1 MTQRAFLG
9 LALLAAATCLSPAAR
24 AAPATPTRVVLA
36 VDGTGETRNLPVLLA
51 ERLGYFRDEGLI
63 VTLVDSPAEPSPAE
77 LMKDGRADGA
87 VAFYHHTFMSQVDD
101 HMTTQAVVA
110 MGMTPALKLM
120 VAERLRGKVKTLA
133 DLKGLRIYAGGPN
146 SGKTTTA
153 NWLVIHSGAAIADYT
168 RLANVERDAMAEA
181 LRAGKADAIVSH
193 QPDADFY
200 EATGAAFS
208 LADLASVEGTKQA
221 LGSVFPSTTLYMPS
235 AYIAAH
241 PEAVQH
247 LVNACLKA
255 LAYLNAHTPAEIAAA
270 LPPKMV
276 GKDRAAYIRLLSE
289 DKQMF
294 ASDGTMPAAAAQA
307 EWQTMTAQLPKYAAV
322 RLADTYTN
330 SFVEHARP
338 TSPR

>member
-110 MGMTPALKLM
+110 RGMTPALKLM

-153 NWLVIHSGAAIADYT
+153 NWMVIHSGAAIADYT

-247 LVNACLKA
+247 LGNACLTP
-255 LAYLNAHTPAEIAAA
+255 LAYLIPHTPADI
-270 LPPKMV
+270 PP
-276 GKDRAAYIRLLSE
+276 A
-289 DKQMF
+289 
-294 ASDGTMPAAAAQA
+294 
-307 EWQTMTAQLPKYAAV
+307 
-322 RLADTYTN
+322 
-330 SFVEHARP
+330 
-338 TSPR
+338 